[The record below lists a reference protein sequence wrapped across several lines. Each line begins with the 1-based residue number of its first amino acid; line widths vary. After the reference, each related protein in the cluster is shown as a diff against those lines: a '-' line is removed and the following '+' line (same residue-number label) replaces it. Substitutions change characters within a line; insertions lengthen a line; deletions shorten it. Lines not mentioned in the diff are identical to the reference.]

1 MEHEWKLDN
10 ILYQEKTLQFDRFT
24 FENAYEIGSM
34 LYAIAFKRGLPVAID
49 ITRNGHRLYHVALSG
64 SSPDN
69 EAWIERKM
77 NVVNR
82 FSHSSYYMSL
92 YLNSENTTIE
102 EKFLLDEAEFAAHGG
117 SFPIIIRGTG
127 VIGTITVSGLPSE
140 DDHALVI
147 EVLTDYLGGNHEIS
161 QH

>member
-1 MEHEWKLDN
+1 MN
-10 ILYQEKTLQFDRFT
+10 GSSIIFFT
-24 FENAYEIGSM
+24 RKKHFSSIDSLLKM

-92 YLNSENTTIE
+92 YLKSENTTIE